1 MEDDPDSPL
10 PTTTNGRGDDQ
21 APAPVATP
29 DNQNYDG
36 AEAAAAAA
44 EVAAMAR
51 QTDGR
56 GRDPTADQAIMG
68 ASNDEGVAGMEAT
81 DESGELVHQAFLQF
95 LSE

>member
-1 MEDDPDSPL
+1 MDDEPGSPL
-10 PTTTNGRGDDQ
+10 RTTNEQEEEAQ
-21 APAPVATP
+21 AQIATP
-29 DNQNYDG
+29 DNQNYDDD

-95 LSE
+95 LSD